1 VLVNGWIDTH
11 AHFYPPE
18 DDSQRAVRWELM
30 KAAAWQTTEPPT
42 WDPGSTLAYMD
53 RTGIA
58 MQLLSNIPKT
68 AAALR
73 ASNEYAASLVAE
85 HPTRFGLLA
94 ALPTDD
100 CDAALAEVK
109 RGEGE
114 LRADGYAVT
123 ARYNGVYLSDASL
136 EPLWAELDRLRAT
149 VFVHP
154 DAYAGVEMGR
164 PPVIIDV
171 AFETAR
177 TVTDMLYKAVFR
189 RYPNIR
195 FVIAH
200 CGGVLPV
207 LSGRLQL
214 LGLERW
220 VPNPAQITPSE
231 MRQHLRRLY
240 LDTAAVA
247 PTALGPGIA
256 MVGSGHLLYGS
267 DCAVPC
273 TTDATMDTNIQS
285 ILAYEFLSDE
295 EKQNI
300 GRAALGLYPR
310 AAERL
315 AQ

>member
-1 VLVNGWIDTH
+1 MLVNGWIDTH

-18 DDSQRAVRWELM
+18 NDSQRAARWELM
-30 KAAAWQTTEPPT
+30 KAAAWQTPEPPT
-42 WDPGSTLAYMD
+42 WDPDSTLAYMD

-58 MQLLSNIPKT
+58 MQLLSNIPKS

-73 ASNEYAASLVAE
+73 ASNEYGASLVAE
-85 HPTRFGLLA
+85 HPARFGLLA

-100 CDAALAEVK
+100 CGAALAEIE
-109 RGEGE
+109 RAEGE

-123 ARYNGVYLSDASL
+123 CRYNGTYLSDASL

-154 DAYAGVEMGR
+154 DAYGGAEMGR

-189 RYPNIR
+189 RYPDIR

-200 CGGVLPV
+200 CGGALPA

-214 LGLERW
+214 VGLERW
-220 VPNPAQITPSE
+220 VPNPAHITPSE
-231 MRQHLRRLY
+231 MGQHLRRLY
-240 LDTAAVA
+240 LDTAATA
-247 PTALGPGIA
+247 PTGLGPGIA

-267 DCAVPC
+267 DCGVPC

-285 ILAYEFLSDE
+285 ILAFGFLSDE
-295 EKQNI
+295 EKQSI

-315 AQ
+315 AR

>member
-18 DDSQRAVRWELM
+18 DDSQRIARWEQM
-30 KAAAWQTTEPPT
+30 KAAAWLTPEPPT

-58 MQLLSNIPKT
+58 MQLLSNIPKS
-68 AAALR
+68 AEAVR

-85 HPTRFGLLA
+85 YPTRFGLLA

-100 CDAALAEVK
+100 CDAALAEIL
-109 RGEGE
+109 RAEGE

-123 ARYNGVYLSDASL
+123 CRYNGIYLGDARL
-136 EPLWAELDRLRAT
+136 GRLWAELDRLRAT

-154 DAYAGVEMGR
+154 DAYAGAEMGR
-164 PPVIIDV
+164 PVVIIDV

-195 FVIAH
+195 FVVAH
-200 CGGVLPV
+200 CGGALPA

-214 LGLERW
+214 LGLEQW
-220 VPNPAQITPSE
+220 VPNPAHITPSE
-231 MRQHLRRLY
+231 MCQHLRRLY

-256 MVGSGHLLYGS
+256 MVGSDHLLFGS
-267 DCAVPC
+267 DCGVPC

-285 ILAYEFLSDE
+285 ILACDSLSEE

-300 GRAALGLYPR
+300 GVAALGLYPR

-315 AQ
+315 AR

>member
-1 VLVNGWIDTH
+1 MLVNGWIDTH

-18 DDSQRAVRWELM
+18 DDDRREARWELM

-42 WDPGSTLAYMD
+42 WDPETTLAYMD

-58 MQLLSNIPKT
+58 MQLLSNVPKS
-68 AAALR
+68 ASELR
-73 ASNEYAASLVAE
+73 ASNNHGATLVAE

-109 RGEGE
+109 RAEAE
-114 LRADGYAVT
+114 LHADGYAVT
-123 ARYNGVYLSDASL
+123 CRYNGVYLSDVSL

-154 DAYAGVEMGR
+154 DAYAGAEMGR

-177 TVTDMLYKAVFR
+177 TVTDMLYKAIFR

-200 CGGVLPV
+200 CGGALPA
-207 LSGRLQL
+207 LSGRLEL

-220 VPNPAQITPSE
+220 VPNPAHITPSE
-231 MRQHLRRLY
+231 Q
-240 LDTAAVA
+240 
-247 PTALGPGIA
+247 
-256 MVGSGHLLYGS
+256 
-267 DCAVPC
+267 
-273 TTDATMDTNIQS
+273 
-285 ILAYEFLSDE
+285 

-310 AAERL
+310 ARERL
-315 AQ
+315 ES